1 MSKRKKRPGPRSQ
14 LPFAGNVTV
23 IPRGKSRLERVWAP
37 ARNREGLDAAR
48 LLARQTLLGGDE
60 VLFAEPATNSG
71 PGNVNIWIC
80 SASDVPERAG
90 GAGVWVPETF
100 LMEPGADGPRLAAC
114 QEGFEGQIWRDRT
127 LVSTRWWP
135 TEPDAT
141 AWRAFIEG
149 TDAGLG
155 LPEEVAEYW
164 RELPALSVPEWRENM
179 SLLSLGGENL
189 ARIFSA
195 QRIASVLAVLL
206 VIPAGLLVG
215 SELKTRLILS
225 ELDSARAPLA
235 ALNQEV
241 ETAQAEAFE
250 ARGFA
255 DAMAKA
261 YAPTLLIDAL
271 SELKTAAGA
280 QTFSISYLNVTDDQI
295 EVRLENMAAAEVP
308 GLVSRL
314 DKARFWSGV
323 SGGVNR
329 ASEVVIKGKIVRAQG
344 EN

>member
-1 MSKRKKRPGPRSQ
+1 MSKRKKRPGPRPQ

-23 IPRGKSRLERVWAP
+23 VPRGRSRLERVWAP

-48 LLARQTLLGGDE
+48 LLARQTLLDSNE
-60 VLFAEPATNSG
+60 VLFAEPATNPG

-80 SASDVPERAG
+80 SAADVPERG
-90 GAGVWVPETF
+90 GGSGVWVPETF
-100 LMEPGADGPRLAAC
+100 LMEPGVDGPRLVAC
-114 QEGFEGQIWRDRT
+114 QEGFEGQLWRDRT

-155 LPEEVAEYW
+155 LPEDVAESW
-164 RELPALSVPEWRENM
+164 RELPAVSTPGWRENM
-179 SLLSLGGENL
+179 SLFSLGGENL
-189 ARIFSA
+189 ARIFSP
-195 QRIASVLAVLL
+195 QRIASILAVLL
-206 VIPAGLLVG
+206 IIPAGLLLG
-215 SELKTRLILS
+215 SELKTRRIIS
-225 ELDSARAPLA
+225 ELESARAPLA
-235 ALNQEV
+235 TLNQEV
-241 ETAQAEAFE
+241 EAAQADAFE
-250 ARGFA
+250 ARAIA

-271 SELKTAAGA
+271 SELKTAAGTQA
-280 QTFSISYLNVTDDQI
+280 FSISHLNVTDDQV
-295 EVRLENMAAAEVP
+295 EVRLENMATTEVP

-329 ASEVVIKGKIVRAQG
+329 VGEVVIKGKIVRA
-344 EN
+344 EEES